1 VFASTK
7 KQFQILREL
16 IKREDVISAVEG
28 TNPQYT
34 QNGCI
39 VSSGAI
45 PDYRQPEAA
54 AFHA

>member
-1 VFASTK
+1 MFASTK

-16 IKREDVISAVEG
+16 IKREDVISTVKA
-28 TNPQYT
+28 TDPQYT
-34 QNGCI
+34 QKGCI

-45 PDYRQPEAA
+45 PDCQQPEVA